1 MTVAVPTLKR
11 ERELLKEFPFVIAC
25 DEVGRGAIA
34 GPVVVGATIID
45 QSGARKR
52 VPEGLRDSKLI
63 VEAKRHDVAERA
75 GAWVAGSGLG
85 WASALEVDQV
95 GIMRA
100 LGTAAIRA
108 IDQLASTAGVDPRDG
123 VIILDGNY
131 DYIQP
136 AGAWGLKVVPVIKGD
151 RDCASAAAAS
161 VLAKVARDD
170 HMVHIHSE
178 APVYQWDR
186 NKGYGS
192 AEHRAAIVQFGISPH
207 HRASWA
213 FEGNTLF

>member
-85 WASALEVDQV
+85 WASALEVDQG

-170 HMVHIHSE
+170 HMVRIHSE

-207 HRASWA
+207 HRASWS
-213 FEGNTLF
+213 FEGNTIF